1 MSQNILSK
9 LISYFFLKKKNT
21 SAQYDIDI
29 KKDTENNG
37 AEGPEISS
45 CIFGRRIFGKV
56 PRQFNKDV
64 HFL

>member
-1 MSQNILSK
+1 MSQNILLK
-9 LISYFFLKKKNT
+9 LISYLKKNT
-21 SAQYDIDI
+21 LAQYDIDI

-37 AEGPEISS
+37 AEGPEINS
-45 CIFGRRIFGKV
+45 CIFGRRSFGKV